1 MNKQSAFHFES
12 CMLQPHVVRCIKRV
26 ACGSLFVAC
35 GMLRSCASL
44 GVNTCFL
51 YVHTLTTAVS
61 APTRSLG
68 RSMPHHLHPVS
79 YRGQARDACGGEGVE
94 AAQLLF

>member
-1 MNKQSAFHFES
+1 MNKQSALHFES
-12 CMLQPHVVRCIKRV
+12 CRLQPHVVRCIKRV
-26 ACGSLFVAC
+26 ACGSLFAAC
-35 GMLRSCASL
+35 GMLRSCTSL

-61 APTRSLG
+61 APTRSLS

-79 YRGQARDACGGEGVE
+79 TGAKPETHVE
-94 AAQLLF
+94 AKVWRRHGCNF